1 MMRRMKKILFV
12 LAAVVLILPSFLV
25 TASTSDS
32 KSEDDTANSDGEISS
47 KDEVVYA
54 TLHANGESQDI
65 YVVNTFD
72 ISESG
77 NVIDFGNYSSV
88 KNLTDLS
95 EIEQSDNKVQF
106 TAEEGK
112 FYYQGNM
119 DKEPLPWD
127 VSVAYYLDGK
137 EISPEE
143 IAGKEGSIQIRIE
156 TAANE
161 NVDPIFYENYL
172 LQISLPLDTSIFSNI
187 RAEDGMVA
195 NAGKNKQVTFT
206 VMPEKEETLVVE
218 ADAVGFE
225 LDGVEIT
232 GIPSSMS
239 IEEPDVDEMTGEMR
253 TLSDAIAE
261 LNDGVGELENGVSEL
276 NRGVADLQDGSGQFN
291 RGLADLDGGSG
302 DLVNGS
308 EEIAQA
314 LETIT
319 KSLGDADDMDLS
331 DLDQLANGLG
341 EIVKGLDE
349 TVQGLERL
357 KGNYAT
363 AYNALDEAMEAIP
376 SHNVSKQEIQE
387 LYSSG
392 AEPDVVDRLVE
403 TYTAARTAKGTYDEV
418 KQAFG
423 VVDQTLEG
431 VIDGLS
437 EMKANLETMASE
449 LSTSLENMD
458 TDGLAQLQEGL
469 TSLSKNY
476 DSFHDGLVDYTGGV
490 NELSNAYKELHGGIV
505 DLSDGTSELENGV
518 GELHDGTTELDES
531 TSDLPDQMTD
541 EIDQMMNEYDKSDF
555 EAKSFVS
562 EENEKVNSV
571 QFILKTESITNED
584 PETTDAPEEVEEEK
598 GFWEKL
604 MALFK

>member
-1 MMRRMKKILFV
+1 MRRMKKILFV